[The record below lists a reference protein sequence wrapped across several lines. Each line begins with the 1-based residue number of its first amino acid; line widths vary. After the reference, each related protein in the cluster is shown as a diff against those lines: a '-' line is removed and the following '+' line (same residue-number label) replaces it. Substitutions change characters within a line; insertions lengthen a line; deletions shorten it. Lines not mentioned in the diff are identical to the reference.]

1 MGPEHLKQTLNYSPR
16 ESVGPWAKFCCC
28 TKRPPMVECIT
39 EVEKVCQKLEQ
50 GVADELRGRVKTI
63 LKKAGTP
70 RKNITQDEQTASGE
84 LKKG

>member
-1 MGPEHLKQTLNYSPR
+1 
-16 ESVGPWAKFCCC
+16 
-28 TKRPPMVECIT
+28 MVECIT

-70 RKNITQDEQTASGE
+70 RQNITKDEQKALGE